1 MTYCFDCGTPL
12 ELRQVEGRGRA
23 FCPRCERIHYA
34 QLKVG
39 AGALVER
46 DGRLLL
52 LRRTRA
58 PFKGC
63 WNLPAGYVESDES
76 PAEGVVRE
84 AYEEVGLRVEARRL
98 VDVYFFD
105 DDPRGNGILI
115 VYACRPAG
123 GEPRPSQEGS
133 DPTFFL
139 RENVPLEL
147 AGGGHDQAV
156 RAWKRRVG
164 EPSVAD
170 RRHARGSRRISPDV

>member
-1 MTYCFDCGTPL
+1 MKYCPHCGAFL
-12 ELRQVEGRGRA
+12 VLREIEGRERA

-39 AGALVER
+39 AGAMIER

-58 PFKGC
+58 PFEGC

-76 PAEGVVRE
+76 PVEAVVRE
-84 AYEEVGLRVEARRL
+84 TYEETGLRVEVGTL

-115 VYACRPAG
+115 VYACHPEG
-123 GEPRPSQEGS
+123 GELRVSEEGS
-133 DPTFFL
+133 DATFFL
-139 RENVPLEL
+139 PADIPPDL

-156 RAWKRRVG
+156 TAWEKGEQRAGQCGTK
-164 EPSVAD
+164 
-170 RRHARGSRRISPDV
+170 